1 MKEYWQSQSNNVLKK
16 IEDNDELKS
25 IEVDVV
31 TNFIKDKV
39 ESCSNDVDGDSDDNI
54 DDDEENMV
62 IGFRCIYLW
71 LSREHY

>member
-1 MKEYWQSQSNNVLKK
+1 MKEYWQSQSNNVLTK

>member
-39 ESCSNDVDGDSDDNI
+39 ESCSNDVDGDSDDDI

-62 IGFRCIYLW
+62 TGFRCIYLW